1 MYCSLDDAWNTTNNI
16 SNIAKNYETK
26 NETIEKTY
34 NLKKKKNIDSEGDS
48 YFNEILEND
57 SIISSNLNNNKKTLN
72 CEELVNK
79 VLSCEKCRELVRLR
93 LGIRPN
99 NLLNKYLTNDNKEI
113 IILVLIGLI
122 VMILIDLF
130 IKISKSI
137 G

>member
-1 MYCSLDDAWNTTNNI
+1 MYCSLDDAWNINNNI

-34 NLKKKKNIDSEGDS
+34 NLKKKKIDSEVDS
-48 YFNEILEND
+48 YFNEVLEND

>member
-26 NETIEKTY
+26 NETIEKN